1 MELRL
6 LTTKPRPSP
15 TAAAAWPLAAHV
27 LALVALFR
35 LALERHVRP
44 VNGAHAFRERAP
56 KPGSWD
62 PCLRLADK
70 QPAKC
75 EVAHTSPPLA
85 RGTRTGTG
93 TTRLLEPGGVH
104 GTKTS

>member
-1 MELRL
+1 MYSSKQAAGAHGGKDGRQCAAVMTIRSCPPMELRL

-56 KPGSWD
+56 KSGSWD
-62 PCLRLADK
+62 PLSA
-70 QPAKC
+70 
-75 EVAHTSPPLA
+75 V
-85 RGTRTGTG
+85 G
-93 TTRLLEPGGVH
+93 
-104 GTKTS
+104 